1 MPLAHRLPELGHVR
15 NVLLIIAITV
25 LMAVATLA
33 IAYVFDMI
41 PRKLVVAN
49 HLWSSLGSQVPL
61 RADNYL

>member
-1 MPLAHRLPELGHVR
+1 MGHVR

-33 IAYVFDMI
+33 IAYVFDMF

-49 HLWSSLGSQVPL
+49 YLWSSLGSQVPL
-61 RADNYL
+61 RAGNYL